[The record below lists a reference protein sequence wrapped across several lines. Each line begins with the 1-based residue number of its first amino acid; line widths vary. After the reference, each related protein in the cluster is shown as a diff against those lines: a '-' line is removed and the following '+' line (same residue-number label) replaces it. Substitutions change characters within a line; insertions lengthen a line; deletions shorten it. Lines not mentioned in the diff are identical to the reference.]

1 MEYRE
6 EKVLYNIEVS
16 KDVYKLKV
24 AGSFKGNPGQFY
36 MLRAWDREPLLSRPI
51 SIYNIDSEGIEFLY
65 LIKGQG
71 TEIFKKLREGDP
83 LKLMGPI
90 GNGFPLD
97 KMPNKIALVSGGVG
111 IAPLYYLAKSLR
123 NCEITLYSGFR
134 KDVYGID
141 EFKDYVKYIN
151 VTTEEE
157 TSYKKGYVTD
167 DFNPLKYEMVISCGP
182 TPMMM
187 KLLELCREKETPLY
201 LSLENKMA
209 CGVGACLCCTCE
221 TKLGMKRTCKD
232 GPVFNSED
240 FL

>member
-6 EKVLYNIEVS
+6 ENVLYNVEICKE
-16 KDVYKLKV
+16 VYKLKV
-24 AGSFKGNPGQFY
+24 KGDFKGSPGQFY

-51 SIYNIDSEGIEFLY
+51 SINNIDSEGIEFLY
-65 LIKGQG
+65 LVKGQG
-71 TEIFKKLREGDP
+71 TKILKSLKEGDSI
-83 LKLMGPI
+83 KLMGPL

-97 KMPNKIALVSGGVG
+97 KMPKRIALVSGGVG
-111 IAPLYYLAKSLR
+111 IAPLSYLAKALKGS
-123 NCEITLYSGFR
+123 EIALYSGFR
-134 KDVYGID
+134 KDVYCVD
-141 EFKDYVKYIN
+141 ELKKYVNQISI
-151 VTTEEE
+151 TTEEN
-157 TSYKKGYVTD
+157 TPYNIGYVTD
-167 DFNPLKYEMVISCGP
+167 NFDPSKYELVIGCGP

-187 KLLELCREKETPLY
+187 KLLEMCRKKNTPLY

-232 GPVFNSED
+232 GPVFSSED